1 MIWGGFGGMCFWGI
15 LFWEMG
21 FGKELER
28 DSSGVVEEM
37 WIGFENGLRIR
48 E

>member
-1 MIWGGFGGMCFWGI
+1 MCFWGI

-21 FGKELER
+21 FGKKLER